1 MSKKRKL
8 NENYLDNKP
17 LRNPEFKYTTDD
29 KGGVTIEV
37 ENKGL
42 MNRIFQIFFKK
53 PKISYI
59 HLDEMGSFIWEYLN
73 GEMTITR
80 LGELVREHFGEKAE
94 PLYERLAKYIQ
105 ILENCNFVV
114 LEK

>member
-42 MNRIFQIFFKK
+42 MNRIFQIFF
-53 PKISYI
+53 
-59 HLDEMGSFIWEYLN
+59 
-73 GEMTITR
+73 
-80 LGELVREHFGEKAE
+80 
-94 PLYERLAKYIQ
+94 
-105 ILENCNFVV
+105 
-114 LEK
+114 

>member
-1 MSKKRKL
+1 MSKKRII

-17 LRNPEFKYTTDD
+17 MRNPDFKYTTDD
-29 KGGVTIEV
+29 KGAVTIEV

-42 MNRIFQIFFKK
+42 MNRIFQILFKK
-53 PKISYI
+53 PKISYV

-94 PLYERLAKYIQ
+94 PLYERLVKYIQ
-105 ILENCNFVV
+105 ILESCKFVV

>member
-42 MNRIFQIFFKK
+42 MNRIFQIFLKSRKFPTFTLMKWAALSGN
-53 PKISYI
+53 I
-59 HLDEMGSFIWEYLN
+59 
-73 GEMTITR
+73 
-80 LGELVREHFGEKAE
+80 
-94 PLYERLAKYIQ
+94 
-105 ILENCNFVV
+105 
-114 LEK
+114 

>member
-53 PKISYI
+53 PSLFMKGLQNI
-59 HLDEMGSFIWEYLN
+59 FRYLKTVILWFWKN
-73 GEMTITR
+73 KSRGNKFPLLFLRKNFCEIYFFS
-80 LGELVREHFGEKAE
+80 LVRM
-94 PLYERLAKYIQ
+94 
-105 ILENCNFVV
+105 
-114 LEK
+114 

>member
-53 PKISYI
+53 PKISYVQ
-59 HLDEMGSFIWEYLN
+59 LDEMGSFIWEYLN